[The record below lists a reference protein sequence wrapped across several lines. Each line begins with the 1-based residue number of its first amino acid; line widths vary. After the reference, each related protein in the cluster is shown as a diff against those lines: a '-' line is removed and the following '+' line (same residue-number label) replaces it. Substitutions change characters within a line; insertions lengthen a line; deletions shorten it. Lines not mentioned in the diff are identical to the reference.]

1 MSLESYKKTVEK
13 ADMFDNIIGELNNYD
28 KHIKGYIFD
37 SLVYR
42 YKLALEETV
51 QSKTD
56 LYVFNHCCNRKEAEV
71 QVRKINNRDL
81 QRFIQ
86 ILDEAIGAHD

>member
-1 MSLESYKKTVEK
+1 MNYQDFIKQIENE
-13 ADMFDNIIGELNNYD
+13 NN
-28 KHIKGYIFD
+28 KNEIHTKGYIFD

-56 LYVFNHCCNRKEAEV
+56 IYVFNHGCNRKEAES
-71 QVRKINNRDL
+71 QVRRMNNRDL
-81 QRFIQ
+81 MRFMQ
-86 ILDEAIGAHD
+86 ILDEVIEEHD

>member
-1 MSLESYKKTVEK
+1 MNLESYKKTVEK
-13 ADMFDNIIGELNNYD
+13 ADMFDNIIGKLNNYEI
-28 KHIKGYIFD
+28 HTKGYIFD

-56 LYVFNHCCNRKEAEV
+56 LYVFNHGCNRKEAES
-71 QVRKINNRDL
+71 QVRRMNNRDL
-81 QRFIQ
+81 MKFIQ
-86 ILDEAIGAHD
+86 ILDEAIGEHD

>member
-1 MSLESYKKTVEK
+1 MNYQDFIKQIENE
-13 ADMFDNIIGELNNYD
+13 NN
-28 KHIKGYIFD
+28 KNEIHTKGYIFD

-56 LYVFNHCCNRKEAEV
+56 IYVFNHGCNRKEAES
-71 QVRKINNRDL
+71 QVRRMNNRDL
-81 QRFIQ
+81 MRFMQ
-86 ILDEAIGAHD
+86 ILDKVIEEHD

>member
-1 MSLESYKKTVEK
+1 MNYQDFIKQIENE
-13 ADMFDNIIGELNNYD
+13 NN
-28 KHIKGYIFD
+28 KNAIHTKGYIFD

-56 LYVFNHCCNRKEAEV
+56 IYVFNYGCNRKEAES
-71 QVRKINNRDL
+71 QVRKMNN
-81 QRFIQ
+81 
-86 ILDEAIGAHD
+86 

>member
-1 MSLESYKKTVEK
+1 MNYQDFIKQIENE
-13 ADMFDNIIGELNNYD
+13 NN
-28 KHIKGYIFD
+28 KNEIHTKGYIFD

-56 LYVFNHCCNRKEAEV
+56 IYGFNHGCNRKEAES
-71 QVRKINNRDL
+71 QVRRMNNRDL
-81 QRFIQ
+81 MRFMQ
-86 ILDEAIGAHD
+86 ILGEAIGEHD

>member
-1 MSLESYKKTVEK
+1 MSLESYKRTVAK
-13 ADMFDNIIGELNNYD
+13 ADMFDNIIGELNNYEI
-28 KHIKGYIFD
+28 HTKGYIFD

-56 LYVFNHCCNRKEAEV
+56 IYVFNHGCNRKEAES
-71 QVRKINNRDL
+71 QVRKMNNRDL

>member
-1 MSLESYKKTVEK
+1 MNYQDFIKPIENE
-13 ADMFDNIIGELNNYD
+13 NN
-28 KHIKGYIFD
+28 KNTIHTKGYIFD

-56 LYVFNHCCNRKEAEV
+56 IYVFNHGCNRKEAES
-71 QVRKINNRDL
+71 QVRRMNNRDL
-81 QRFIQ
+81 MRFIQ
-86 ILDEAIGAHD
+86 ILDEAI